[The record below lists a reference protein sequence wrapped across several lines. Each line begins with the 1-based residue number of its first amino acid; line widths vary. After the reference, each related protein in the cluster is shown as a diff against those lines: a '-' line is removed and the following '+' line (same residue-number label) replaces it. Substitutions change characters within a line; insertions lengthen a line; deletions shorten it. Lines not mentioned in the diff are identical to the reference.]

1 MAKWWQ
7 RSNTAEIKPVP
18 WLSPRAVEYFESL
31 LNPEMRVLEHGS
43 GGSTLWL
50 ASRVAS
56 VTSIEGDA
64 DWQTAVR
71 SQAPANVTVK
81 SLNEFDVESVFHEF
95 DLVLIDGEPLED
107 RCIFLANAPFLLKAG
122 GIVVLDNANRPQYAD
137 DREALKEYA
146 SSRFTIDANEPG
158 TSFLVTDFYRLP

>member
-31 LNPEMRVLEHGS
+31 LTPEMRVLEHGS

-50 ASRVAS
+50 ASRVES
-56 VTSIEGDA
+56 VVSIEQDQ
-64 DWQTAVR
+64 DWVGAVKN
-71 SQAPANVTVK
+71 QAPQNVQVLMT
-81 SLNEFDVESVFHEF
+81 LPEFDQPY
-95 DLVLIDGEPLED
+95 DLLLIDGEPLED
-107 RCIFLANAPFLLKAG
+107 RKKYLSSAPILVRSG
-122 GIVVLDNANRPQYAD
+122 GIVILDNANRPQYAAE
-137 DREALKEYA
+137 RKALQEYA
-146 SSRFTIDANEPG
+146 ESYETIDANEPG